1 MVVNSRFTD
10 VNYVTLLLHNKT
22 AGQSYILRSHFR
34 KYILLGS
41 TGTTAP
47 QFSNGGCSF
56 LRSDQLC
63 TGQPCLWIEP
73 VDKFKRKEGGGLYFR
88 QTQTLVRFPF
98 NNPNQTD
105 VRPQ

>member
-1 MVVNSRFTD
+1 MVVNSRFID
-10 VNYVTLLLHNKT
+10 VKYVTLLLHNIT
-22 AGQSYILRSHFR
+22 AGQSCIQRSHFR

-41 TGTTAP
+41 TGTHAYR
-47 QFSNGGCSF
+47 FNNGGSAF

-63 TGQPCLWIEP
+63 TGQPCLWIKS
-73 VDKFKRKEGGGLYFR
+73 VDKFKRKEWGGLYFR
-88 QTQTLVRFPF
+88 QPQTLVRFLF

>member
-41 TGTTAP
+41 TAP
-47 QFSNGGCSF
+47 LPAQFNNGGCP
-56 LRSDQLC
+56 LLAC
-63 TGQPCLWIEP
+63 LPCPCPPVLP
-73 VDKFKRKEGGGLYFR
+73 VDKPVDNFLEKSGGL
-88 QTQTLVRFPF
+88 TLLRAD
-98 NNPNQTD
+98 PNTCSI
-105 VRPQ
+105 PI